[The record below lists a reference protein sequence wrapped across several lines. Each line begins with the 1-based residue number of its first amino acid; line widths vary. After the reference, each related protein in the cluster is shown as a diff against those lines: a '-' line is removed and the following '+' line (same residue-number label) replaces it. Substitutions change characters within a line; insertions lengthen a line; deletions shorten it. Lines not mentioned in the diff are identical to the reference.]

1 MSHQLVGA
9 GLMAEFP
16 ALPLFTDAYLA
27 DTRHLT
33 AEEHGAYLLLL
44 MCAWRTRGCAL
55 KDCDRTLARI
65 VGVTRLRWKKLRPV
79 LSEFF
84 EVSGGLW
91 RQKKLS
97 EVYDGVAARVAK
109 NRANGAKGGRAKAAR
124 VRKADEAYGAGGG
137 KAAGKL
143 SGPSSGEP
151 SGERLPAKTKG
162 QNQTPEPKDAAESA
176 KAEALE
182 AVLAAAGL
190 EEGRGDRAA
199 FDGWCA
205 GGADVDADILPAVR
219 RIAARERAKAG
230 RVPLSLAYYTP
241 AIMEARDSRLGAVKA
256 GHLHAN
262 AHPAPPPKRI
272 FNPSSEADWREFLG
286 DARSSFRGD
295 YLSANWTIGR
305 EHPVFEAASL
315 GPDPRD
321 ALNPRIP
328 PAIMAEFGP
337 RWRWRTS

>member
-1 MSHQLVGA
+1 
-9 GLMAEFP
+9 MAEFP

-79 LSEFF
+79 LAEFF
-84 EVSGGLW
+84 DISGGLW

-109 NRANGAKGGRAKAAR
+109 NRANGAKGGRARAAR
-124 VRKADEAYGAGGG
+124 LPKARDDGSAGG
-137 KAAGKL
+137 
-143 SGPSSGEP
+143 SQP
-151 SGERLPAKTKG
+151 SGQTSGKGLPAKTRI
-162 QNQTPEPKDAAESA
+162 QNQTPEPKEVAEGEG
-176 KAEALE
+176 AEAFA

-190 EEGRGDRAA
+190 DEGKGDRAA

-205 GGADVDADILPAVR
+205 SGANVEADMLPVIR
-219 RIAARERAKAG
+219 RIAAREQAKAG
-230 RVPLSLAYYTP
+230 RVPVSLAYYTP
-241 AIMEARDSRLGAVKA
+241 AVMEARDSRLGAVKA
-256 GHLHAN
+256 GQAHAA
-262 AHPAPPPKRI
+262 AHPAAPPKRV
-272 FNPSSEADWREFLG
+272 FNPASEADWRTFLG
-286 DARSSFRGD
+286 DGTSRFRGD
-295 YLSANWTIGR
+295 YLSANWAIGR
-305 EHPVFEAASL
+305 EHPVFEATTL

-321 ALNPRIP
+321 ALNTRIP
-328 PAIMAEFGP
+328 PAIMAEYGP